1 MSLKDELFK
10 KQLSDL
16 KSNDNNYIKWNS
28 YFIFISLVFGII
40 WLVSMPIN
48 YNLSWFYILAEA
60 LYLSFVLLILYF
72 FSRLSISFLYI
83 GWAVFSFA
91 SFLHFLKQ
99 FTLTSGI
106 FGHIFEKILMSFG
119 LIIFTFGVYTFISRY
134 YNKSAEVKQVNK
146 DYESVFKN
154 SQDAIFLID
163 VIKNDSISFQYNRLN
178 PAHEKMTG
186 LLSEDVQGKTP
197 AELLGEEL
205 GSKVRENYLRC
216 FENKQTLLYEEELD
230 LPAGKEIWH
239 TKLTPIFDDQNNIV
253 QLLGTSRNITHQKE
267 MAAALKKNEKKYREL
282 FEESPIGLLKSD
294 LEGNILDCN
303 QQLIELLGAP
313 DKEAVKEYN
322 LNSILGIKE
331 IWDKDYISSE
341 NKEAIEGEINFKSKW
356 NKEVYLNYKVE
367 TVCSDHEILEV
378 IIACRDISREKEIEN
393 KLVHLSFHD
402 QLTGL
407 YNRRYFENELERLNS
422 SRRLPIAVVVGDL
435 DNLKKINDNYGHKKG
450 DQYIKKAA
458 QMIKNNFRED
468 DITARIGGDEFAVL
482 LPETDYKTALKIS
495 SRLKSSCEES
505 EIDDNFHIS
514 TGCAVKNTM
523 DEDLEDIFIRA
534 DQRMYQEKK
543 ANKFD

>member
-1 MSLKDELFK
+1 MSLKDKLFK

-16 KSNDNNYIKWNS
+16 KSNDKNYKKWNS
-28 YFIFISLVFGII
+28 YFILISLTVGIL
-40 WLVSMPIN
+40 WLVFMPAN
-48 YNLSWFYILAEA
+48 YNLDLFYIFAEA
-60 LYLSFVLLILYF
+60 FYLIFVLLILYF

-83 GWAVFSFA
+83 GWSVFSFA
-91 SFLHFLKQ
+91 SFLHFIRQ

-106 FGHIFEKILMSFG
+106 YGHLFEKILMSFG
-119 LIIFTFGVYTFISRY
+119 LIIFTFGVYLFISRY

-163 VIKNDSISFQYNRLN
+163 VIKNGSINFQYNRLN

-186 LLSEDVQGKTP
+186 FLTEEVQGKTP

-267 MAAALKKNEKKYREL
+267 MEAALKKNEKKYREL

-294 LEGNILDCN
+294 LDGNILDCN

-313 DKEAVKEYN
+313 DKEAVKEHN
-322 LNSILGIKE
+322 LNNIPVVKE
-331 IWDKDYISSE
+331 IWDKDYISSADRE
-341 NKEAIEGEINFKSKW
+341 SIEGEINFKSKW

-393 KLVHLSFHD
+393 KLVYLSFHD

-407 YNRRYFENELERLNS
+407 YNRRYFENELERLNN

-482 LPETDYKTALKIS
+482 LPETDYETASKIS
-495 SRLKSSCEES
+495 SRLESSCKES